1 MAKKLDAKDVELYL
15 LENTDFFVSRES
27 LVSELSFKHD
37 AEGASSLLEM
47 QVRKLRDEQS
57 RLMDMLTGFVST
69 GKENEELY
77 FKSKNLTLS
86 LISSNKFDEVKK
98 TVELFFQENFEVDS
112 CILETLSDAELQKLE
127 KITGLD
133 MNKDAIHMGPL
144 SKEKMAAFF
153 SNDAIKSAVI
163 SVMKLEKGFGLLKVG
178 SIEATKYLGDGDTTF
193 IEYIRDVIVRVLES
207 KEA

>member
-69 GKENEELY
+69 GKENEELF

>member
-47 QVRKLRDEQS
+47 QIRKLRDEQS

-69 GKENEELY
+69 GKENEELF